1 MLKVAEKKNLKEL
14 KVKDH
19 IKLTKYLTHSSHVSY
34 FGDESI
40 LNMKLI
46 EFFKSS
52 TEDKHTKIEEEDD
65 TDVSHHF
72 KLHHH
77 NLL

>member
-19 IKLTKYLTHSSHVSY
+19 IKLIKYLTHSSHVSY
-34 FGDESI
+34 FGDKSI

-52 TEDKHTKIEEEDD
+52 TED
-65 TDVSHHF
+65 
-72 KLHHH
+72 
-77 NLL
+77 

>member
-1 MLKVAEKKNLKEL
+1 MLRIAEKKNLKTL

-19 IKLTKYLTHSSHVSY
+19 IKLIKNLTYTSHVSY

-46 EFFKSS
+46 EFFGGDISQDDLS
-52 TEDKHTKIEEEDD
+52 NLGEGEYEEARD
-65 TDVSHHF
+65 
-72 KLHHH
+72 L
-77 NLL
+77 